1 MKRLTRI
8 LRIILAFVISA
19 IISFMIIE
27 ALSTILIYLLL
38 LYSKIHVW
46 GSTILSILIGIFF
59 GIINS

>member
-8 LRIILAFVISA
+8 LRSILAFVISA

-46 GSTILSILIGIFF
+46 GSIILSILIGIFF